1 MSSREKVPLLED
13 GGSAGSDERASAPT
27 GGRVKMVVVAV
38 ACLFVGA
45 LLGATAV
52 EYRHSIKSMRLYRD
66 CGSYRGCGCGGY
78 CAPAGV

>member
-1 MSSREKVPLLED
+1 
-13 GGSAGSDERASAPT
+13 
-27 GGRVKMVVVAV
+27 MVVVAV